1 MGESGEELITEQEL
15 ARLLSVSL
23 STVKRLRASGE
34 GPPVIRIGKRAI
46 RYRRSDVQA
55 WLRRQAE

>member
-34 GPPVIRIGKRAI
+34 GPPVRIGKRAI